1 MADAVSTFKAVCRG
15 GLNTGSDVLSL
26 GEQSSGAAIQLV
38 NYEPNLEGGYR
49 RLSGFANNMGSVTGT
64 GSVLGVCVANG
75 IQQGIFGARTPSSGA
90 NYLHH
95 WNFYFTIAVTSGQGT
110 NLSVGETVT
119 AVVSSSDNTVVSA
132 TGTVKIAA
140 SALVTIDFGFNPS
153 IVFSSGNVIT
163 GTTSEGTAT
172 ATGDAARIGWT
183 EITSDLIANDPDGVS
198 ASASISLSSGVASA
212 TIGGALAAG
221 GAVNFTTHAGSEQ
234 PRKVT
239 ITAGGNESGRTFTVT
254 GTDYLGSAQV
264 EAITGPNNATVS
276 TTKYFNTVTS
286 VTVSTPTQVIVKA
299 GGDESGRTYTVT
311 GTDSTD
317 RILVEEL
324 TGPNNSTTTST
335 QFFKTVTKISVDAA
349 TAGDVLVGTSG
360 DDNGISVAATSSEA
374 EDLTLGGELASGGA
388 VSFGIATAGAVTIGS
403 GAGQYRPS
411 NPTMTGVT
419 KVRFEKINFGT
430 PKIVLTDGINPA
442 ATYDGTNY
450 IQITDAIALNPVV
463 SGDPQ
468 DAPTDPTIAA
478 EFQNHLFLAGDPAEV
493 SNLYF
498 SAPTAETDYSPAN
511 GAGVINVG
519 FEIVAIKKF
528 RNVLYI
534 FGNNNIKRLVGENA
548 ANFRLETVTSNL
560 GCLAT
565 DSVVELGGD
574 LLFLAPDGIRPI
586 GGTNKIGDVNLETI
600 SKSIQSTINN
610 LITSQELSGLSAVIV
625 RAKSQFRYFFNV
637 EGTAGL
643 LGALRE
649 YKGNYSFEFGQ
660 VAGIVCTCA
669 DSGYIGTKEFVIH
682 GDSAGKVFQQE
693 TSNAFDTTNILSVYK
708 TPFIYMDNPE
718 QRKNYYSVSTYMSS
732 EGINNILLGVTYDYE
747 GTSVLN
753 PENLV
758 IDLSSPASFYDS
770 GTNIAVYDTT
780 DIYDGNPSP
789 VESSSFSGS
798 GKSVSFRYV
807 TDDTNPS
814 HSIQGYSITYG
825 TGDVR

>member
-119 AVVSSSDNTVVSA
+119 AVVSSSDATLVSA

-140 SALVTIDFGFNPS
+140 SALVTIDFGFNPP

-163 GTTSEGTAT
+163 GATSGGAAT

-183 EITSDLIANDPDGVS
+183 EITSDLIADDPDGVS
-198 ASASISLSSGVASA
+198 ASASISLTSSTGVASA
-212 TIGGALAAG
+212 TIGGALAVG
-221 GAVNFTTHAGSEQ
+221 GAVNFTTASGSEQ

-239 ITAGGNESGRTFTVT
+239 ITAGGNESGRTFTIT
-254 GTDYLGSAQV
+254 GTDYLGTAIV
-264 EAITGPNNATVS
+264 EALVGPNNSTVS
-276 TTKYFNTVTS
+276 SIKYFNTVTS
-286 VTVSTPTQVIVKA
+286 ISVSTPTQVVVKA
-299 GGDESGRTYTVT
+299 GGNESGRTYTVT
-311 GTDSTD
+311 GTDSVD
-317 RILVEEL
+317 EVLVEEL

-335 QFFKTVTKISVDAA
+335 KFFKTVTKISVDAA
-349 TAGDVLVGTSG
+349 TAGDVLVGTAG

-374 EDLTLGGELASGGA
+374 EDLTLGGALQVGSTNT

-403 GAGQYRPS
+403 GAGQYRPA
-411 NPTMTGVT
+411 NPTMTGVA

-430 PKIVLTDGINPA
+430 PKVVLTDGINPA
-442 ATYDGTNY
+442 ATYDGTNF
-450 IQITDAIALNPVV
+450 IQITTGIGGEFAL
-463 SGDPQ
+463 S
-468 DAPTDPTIAA
+468 APSMSA
-478 EFQNHLFLAGDPAEV
+478 EFQNHLFLAGDSAKA
-493 SNLYF
+493 SILTF
-498 SAPTAETDYSPAN
+498 SAPTVETDFNPAN
-511 GAGVINVG
+511 GANELNVG
-519 FEIVAIKKF
+519 FEIIAIKKF

-534 FGNNNIKRLVGENA
+534 FGTNNIKRLVGN
-548 ANFRLETVTSNL
+548 NSSDFRLETVTSNL

-574 LLFLAPDGIRPI
+574 LLFLSPDGIRPI

-600 SKSIQSTINN
+600 SKNIQSTVKNMIVGETLTN
-610 LITSQELSGLSAVIV
+610 LSSVII
-625 RAKSQFRYFFNV
+625 RSKSQFRYMFSTS
-637 EGTAGL
+637 GSAGII
-643 LGALRE
+643 GALRE
-649 YKGNYSFEFGQ
+649 YQGNYSFEFGQ
-660 VAGIVCTCA
+660 LSGIECTCA
-669 DSGYIGTKEFVIH
+669 DSGYIGQTEFVIH
-682 GDSAGKVFQQE
+682 GASTGKVFQQE
-693 TSNAFDTTNILSVYK
+693 SGDAFDTSNILSIYK
-708 TPFIYMDNPE
+708 TPFVYMDNPE
-718 QRKNYYSVSTYMSS
+718 QRKNYYSTATYMSA
-732 EGINNILLGVTYDYE
+732 EGNFSIALGVSYDYE
-747 GTSVLN
+747 NTDISTPDNLNMANTS
-753 PENLV
+753 PG
-758 IDLSSPASFYDS
+758 AFFDS
-770 GTNIAVYDTT
+770 GSNIAVYDTT

-789 VESSSFSGS
+789 VESVTFSGS
-798 GKSVSFRYV
+798 GKSISFVYV

-814 HSIQGYSITYG
+814 HSIQGYTITYG
-825 TGDVR
+825 LGDVR

>member
-49 RLSGFANNMGSVTGT
+49 RLSGFANNMGTVTGT

-163 GTTSEGTAT
+163 GATSGGTAT

-183 EITSDLIANDPDGVS
+183 EITSDLIANDRDGVC
-198 ASASISLSSGVASA
+198 AAQTNSGAA
-212 TIGGALAAG
+212 NLTINGALHSSNTI
-221 GAVNFTTHAGSEQ
+221 NFTTSAAEQ

-239 ITAGGNESGRTFTVT
+239 IFSAGGDVSSITFTIT
-254 GTDYLGSAQV
+254 GTDFLGAALEEV
-264 EAITGPNNATVS
+264 ITGPAADA
-276 TTKYFNTVTS
+276 TVTS
-286 VTVSTPTQVIVKA
+286 SNFFNTITQIA
-299 GGDESGRTYTVT
+299 
-311 GTDSTD
+311 
-317 RILVEEL
+317 
-324 TGPNNSTTTST
+324 
-335 QFFKTVTKISVDAA
+335 
-349 TAGDVLVGTSG
+349 
-360 DDNGISVAATSSEA
+360 SS
-374 EDLTLGGELASGGA
+374 
-388 VSFGIATAGAVTIGS
+388 GAVTGNIEVGS
-403 GAGQYRPS
+403 GAGQYRPA
-411 NPTMTGVT
+411 NPTMTGVS
-419 KVRFEKINFGT
+419 KVKFEKINFGT

-450 IQITDAIALNPVV
+450 IQIT
-463 SGDPQ
+463 SSF
-468 DAPTDPTIAA
+468 APTDPTMSA
-478 EFQNHLFLAGDPAEV
+478 EFQNHLFLTGDPTEV

-498 SAPTAETDYSPAN
+498 SAPTVETDFDPAN

-534 FGNNNIKRLVGENA
+534 FGTNNIKRLVGENS
-548 ANFRLETVTSNL
+548 ANFTLETVTSNL

-574 LLFLAPDGIRPI
+574 LLFLSPDGIRPI

-600 SKSIQSTINN
+600 SKNIQQTVKNMIVGETLTN
-610 LITSQELSGLSAVIV
+610 LSSVII
-625 RAKSQFRYFFNV
+625 RSKSQFRYMFSTS
-637 EGTAGL
+637 GSAGL
-643 LGALRE
+643 IGALRE
-649 YKGNYSFEFGQ
+649 YQGNYSFEFGQ
-660 VAGIVCTCA
+660 LSGIECTCA
-669 DSGYIGTKEFVIH
+669 DSGYIGQTEFIIH
-682 GDSAGKVFQQE
+682 GASTGKVFQQE
-693 TSNAFDTTNILSVYK
+693 SGDAFDTSNILSIYK
-708 TPFIYMDNPE
+708 TPFVYMDNPE
-718 QRKNYYSVSTYMSS
+718 QRKNYYSTATYMSA
-732 EGINNILLGVTYDYE
+732 EGNFSIALGVSYDYE
-747 GTSVLN
+747 NTDISTPDNLNMANTS
-753 PENLV
+753 PG
-758 IDLSSPASFYDS
+758 AFFDS
-770 GTNIAVYDTT
+770 GSNIAVYDTT

-789 VESSSFSGS
+789 VESVTFSGS
-798 GKSVSFRYV
+798 GKAISFVYV

-814 HSIQGYSITYG
+814 HSIQGYTITYG
-825 TGDVR
+825 LGDVR